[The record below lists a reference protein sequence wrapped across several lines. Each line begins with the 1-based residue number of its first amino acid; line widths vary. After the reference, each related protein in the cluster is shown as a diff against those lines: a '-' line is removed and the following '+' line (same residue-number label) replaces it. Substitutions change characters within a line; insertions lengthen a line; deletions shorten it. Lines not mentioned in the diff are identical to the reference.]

1 MKVVI
6 TGGTGFLGLRLARQL
21 LAHGEATAPSGK
33 RERIDEMVLFD
44 VVVPDQRPEGLDNR
58 VKIVAGEIA
67 DEKAVARLI
76 DRPDIGVYHLASV
89 VSGGAE
95 QDFNLALQV
104 NLYGHLHLLEAIRK
118 LGSRPRYLFSSSIA
132 AYGGKAM
139 PARVTDQTKQ
149 TPQTTYGMTKAVGEL
164 LVNDYTRKGFIDG
177 RTAKLPGVIVR
188 PGKPNKA
195 ASSFISAVIR
205 EPLNGVDYVLP
216 VPATLRMPVAG
227 YRAVVSDLEALFEL
241 DGAKLG
247 DDRSVNLP
255 NLDVTVADMIAALKR
270 VAGDRKLGKID
281 EQPDDFV
288 MSIVSGWPTQLGAE
302 RAESFGLPKDKSL
315 DDVIRAYME
324 DYLGK

>member
-1 MKVVI
+1 MKIVI
-6 TGGTGFLGLRLARQL
+6 TGGTGFLGLRLARQI
-21 LAHGEATAPSGK
+21 LAHGTATAPSGK
-33 RERIDEMVLFD
+33 KEPVDEIVLFD
-44 VVVPDQRPEGLDNR
+44 VVVPEKRPEGLDDR

-67 DEKAVARLI
+67 DAKAVAALI
-76 DRPDIGVYHLASV
+76 DRKDIGVYHLASV

-118 LGSRPRYLFSSSIA
+118 LGSKPRYLFSSSIA
-132 AYGGKAM
+132 AYGGTQM
-139 PARVTDQTKQ
+139 PRRVTDQTKQ

-164 LVNDYTRKGFIDG
+164 MVNDYTRKGFIDG
-177 RTAKLPGVIVR
+177 RTARLPGVIVR

-216 VPATLRMPVAG
+216 VPLDLDMPVAG
-227 YRAVVSDLEALFEL
+227 YRTVVSALEALFEL

-247 DDRSVNLP
+247 DDRGVNLP
-255 NLDVTVADMIAALKR
+255 NLDVKVADMIAALKR
-270 VAGDRKLGKID
+270 VAGARPLGRI
-281 EQPDDFV
+281 EVQPDPFV
-288 MSIVSGWPTQLGAE
+288 MSIVSGWPAHLDAA
-302 RAESFGLPKDKSL
+302 RADSFNLPKDKSL
-315 DDVIRAYME
+315 DDIIRAYME

>member
-1 MKVVI
+1 MKIVI
-6 TGGTGFLGLRLARQL
+6 TGGTGFLGLRLARQI
-21 LAHGEATAPSGK
+21 LARGSATAPSGK
-33 RERIDEMVLFD
+33 KEPVDEIVLFD
-44 VVVPDQRPEGLDNR
+44 VVVPQTRPEGLDDR

-67 DEKAVARLI
+67 DEKAVSALI
-76 DRPDIGVYHLASV
+76 DRKDIGVYHLASV

-95 QDFNLALQV
+95 QDFNSALQV

-132 AYGGKAM
+132 AYGGTQM
-139 PARVTDQTKQ
+139 PKRVTDQTKQ

-164 LVNDYTRKGFIDG
+164 MVNDYTRKGFIDG
-177 RTAKLPGVIVR
+177 RTARLPGVIVR

-205 EPLNGVDYVLP
+205 EPLNGIDYVLP
-216 VPATLRMPVAG
+216 VPLDLDMPVTG
-227 YRAVVSDLEALFEL
+227 YRTVVSGLEALFEV

-247 DDRSVNLP
+247 DDRGVNLP
-255 NLDVTVADMIAALKR
+255 NLDVKVADMIAALKR
-270 VAGDRKLGKID
+270 VAGMRKLGKID
-281 EQPDDFV
+281 VQPDNFV
-288 MSIVSGWPTQLGAE
+288 MSIVSGWPAHLDAA
-302 RAESFGLPKDKSL
+302 RAEMLGLPKDKSL

>member
-1 MKVVI
+1 MKIVI
-6 TGGTGFLGLRLARQL
+6 TGGTGFLGLRLARQI
-21 LAHGEATAPSGK
+21 LAHGSATAPSGK
-33 RERIDEMVLFD
+33 KEPIDEIVLFD
-44 VVVPDQRPEGLDNR
+44 VVVPASRPEGLDGR

-67 DEKAVARLI
+67 DEKAVSALI
-76 DRPDIGVYHLASV
+76 DRKDIGVYHLASV

-95 QDFNLALQV
+95 QDFNSALQV

-132 AYGGKAM
+132 AYGGTLM
-139 PARVTDQTKQ
+139 PKRVTDQTKQ

-164 LVNDYTRKGFIDG
+164 MVNDYTRKGFLDG
-177 RTAKLPGVIVR
+177 RTARLPGVIVR

-205 EPLNGVDYVLP
+205 EPLNGIDYVLP
-216 VPATLRMPVAG
+216 VPLDLDMPVAG
-227 YRAVVSDLEALFEL
+227 YRTVVSALEALFEL

-247 DDRSVNLP
+247 DDRGVNLP
-255 NLDVTVADMIAALKR
+255 NLDVKVADMIAALKR

-281 EQPDDFV
+281 VQPDNFV
-288 MSIVSGWPTQLGAE
+288 MSIVSGWPAHLDAA
-302 RAESFGLPKDKSL
+302 RAESLGLPKDKSL
-315 DDVIRAYME
+315 DDIIRAYME

>member
-1 MKVVI
+1 MKIVI
-6 TGGTGFLGLRLARQL
+6 TGGTGFLGLRLARQI
-21 LAHGEATAPSGK
+21 LAHGTATAPSGK
-33 RERIDEMVLFD
+33 KEPVDEIVLFD
-44 VVVPDQRPEGLDNR
+44 VVVPEKRPEGLDDR

-67 DEKAVARLI
+67 DAKAVAALI
-76 DRPDIGVYHLASV
+76 DRKDIGVYHLASV

-118 LGSRPRYLFSSSIA
+118 LGSKPRYLFSSSIA
-132 AYGGKAM
+132 AYGGTQM
-139 PARVTDQTKQ
+139 PRRVTDQTKQ

-164 LVNDYTRKGFIDG
+164 MVNDYTRKGFIDG
-177 RTAKLPGVIVR
+177 RTARLPGVIVR

-216 VPATLRMPVAG
+216 VPLDLDMPVAG
-227 YRAVVSDLEALFEL
+227 YRTVVSALEALFAL

-247 DDRSVNLP
+247 DDRGVNLP
-255 NLDVTVADMIAALKR
+255 NLDVKVADMIAALKR
-270 VAGDRKLGKID
+270 VAGARPLGRI
-281 EQPDDFV
+281 EVQPDPFV
-288 MSIVSGWPTQLGAE
+288 MSIVSGWPAHLDAA
-302 RAESFGLPKDKSL
+302 RADSFNLPKDKSL
-315 DDVIRAYME
+315 DDIIRAYME

>member
-6 TGGTGFLGLRLARQL
+6 TGGTGFIGLRLARQL
-21 LAHGEATAPSGK
+21 LAHGTATAPSGRK
-33 RERIDEMVLFD
+33 EPIDEMVLFD
-44 VVVPDQRPEGLDNR
+44 VVVPPQRPEGLDER
-58 VKIVAGEIA
+58 VKIVAGEIS
-67 DEKAVARLI
+67 DQKAVAALI

-95 QDFNLALQV
+95 QDFELALNV

-118 LGSRPRYLFSSSIA
+118 IGSRPRYLFSSSIA

-139 PARVTDQTKQ
+139 PKAANDQTKQ

-177 RTAKLPGVIVR
+177 RTARLPGVIVR

-195 ASSFISAVIR
+195 ASSFISAVVR
-205 EPLNGVDYVLP
+205 EPLNGIDYVLP
-216 VPATLRMPVAG
+216 VPLDLHMPVAG
-227 YRAVVSDLEALFEL
+227 YRTVVSALEALFEV
-241 DGAKLG
+241 DGAALG
-247 DDRSVNLP
+247 DDRGVNLP
-255 NLDVTVADMIAALKR
+255 NLCVSVGDMAASLRR

-281 EQPDDFV
+281 VQPDDFV
-288 MSIVSGWPTQLGAE
+288 ISIVSGWPMELGAE
-302 RAESFGLPKDKSL
+302 RAEAIGLPKDTSL

-324 DYLGK
+324 DYLDV

>member
-1 MKVVI
+1 MKIVI
-6 TGGTGFLGLRLARQL
+6 TGGTGFLGLRLARQI
-21 LAHGEATAPSGK
+21 LAHGSATAPSGRK
-33 RERIDEMVLFD
+33 EPVDEMVLFD
-44 VVVPDQRPEGLDNR
+44 VVVPDKRPEGLDGR

-67 DEKAVARLI
+67 DETAVAALI
-76 DRPDIGVYHLASV
+76 DREDIGVYHLASV

-95 QDFNLALQV
+95 QDFGLALRV

-139 PARVTDQTKQ
+139 PSQVTDQTKQ

-205 EPLNGVDYVLP
+205 EPLSGIDYVLP
-216 VPATLRMPVAG
+216 VPTDLHMPVAG
-227 YRAVVSDLEALFEL
+227 YRTVVSAMEALFEA

-247 DDRSVNLP
+247 DDRAVNLP
-255 NLDVTVADMIAALKR
+255 NLGITVADMIAALKR

-281 EQPDDFV
+281 VQPDDFV
-288 MSIVSGWPTQLGAE
+288 MSIVAGWPAHLDAA
-302 RAESFGLPKDKSL
+302 RAEAMGLPKDKSL

-324 DYLGK
+324 DYL